1 MTEFPETKS
10 EVLARIQSPEDREAW
25 EGFVSMYRPVIY
37 RMARRQGLQDAD
49 AQDLVQRVLVA
60 VAGSIGRWEKREG
73 IRFRHW
79 LRRVT
84 KNAVLNALSRQPHD
98 PGHGGTDA
106 QDLLSNQPLKNPDDD
121 RDFALERRRE
131 IFHRAAV
138 IVKSEVRGNTWG
150 AFELT
155 VVDGLPVEEAAENL
169 GISAGG
175 VYAAQGRVMDR
186 LKRVVA
192 EIEKEEA

>member
-1 MTEFPETKS
+1 MTECPETQSKL
-10 EVLARIQSPEDREAW
+10 LARIQSPEDHEAW
-25 EGFVSMYRPVIY
+25 ESFVSMYRPVIY
-37 RMARRQGLQDAD
+37 RMARRHGLGDAD
-49 AQDLVQRVLVA
+49 AQDLVQRVLIA

-84 KNAVLNALSRQPHD
+84 KNAVLNALSRQPLD
-98 PGHGGTDA
+98 LGSGGTEA
-106 QDLLSNQPLKNPDDD
+106 QDLLSKEPLQNLDCD
-121 RDFALERRRE
+121 REFALERRRE

-138 IVKSEVRGNTWG
+138 IVQSEVRGNTWR

-155 VVDGLPVEEAAENL
+155 VIDGQSVEEAAQSL

-186 LKRVVA
+186 LKRIVA
-192 EIEKEEA
+192 EIEKEDT